1 MLQKK
6 ILIWCIAIVLSLLLA
21 RFIFTPKSTT
31 VDTALLKNRWR
42 DETVAINCSQ
52 MKPVGIPTL
61 DQIKNNTIVNYPICG
76 TASFGNFLSAYIES
90 RICANLTGMHLVSV
104 TMHLKQRTVKNL
116 PYFFPK
122 YIYNPAKKFEAK
134 KISETCKCNS
144 TICHENPRSLLHA
157 HPIMVRDI
165 IRPIILN
172 HYDSWLGDTASR
184 PRKIVAWKSSLRSP
198 FERRALNLP
207 TVPEVAIHYR
217 CGDNTVGHYGF
228 LSFPAFTNRIPRN
241 VSTIYVMAE
250 SSSRNQSPSRT

>member
-6 ILIWCIAIVLSLLLA
+6 MSIWCIAIVLSLLLT

-31 VDTALLKNRWR
+31 VDTVLLKNRWR
-42 DETVAINCSQ
+42 DETAAINCSQ

-104 TMHLKQRTVKNL
+104 TMPLKQRTVKNL

-134 KISETCKCNS
+134 KISETCKCDS
-144 TICHENPRSLLHA
+144 TICHENPRALLHA

-165 IRPIILN
+165 TPWATMAFFRFQHLPIEFQEMFQRYTSWRN
-172 HYDSWLGDTASR
+172 HLLAIKVHLE
-184 PRKIVAWKSSLRSP
+184 RK
-198 FERRALNLP
+198 
-207 TVPEVAIHYR
+207 
-217 CGDNTVGHYGF
+217 
-228 LSFPAFTNRIPRN
+228 
-241 VSTIYVMAE
+241 
-250 SSSRNQSPSRT
+250 